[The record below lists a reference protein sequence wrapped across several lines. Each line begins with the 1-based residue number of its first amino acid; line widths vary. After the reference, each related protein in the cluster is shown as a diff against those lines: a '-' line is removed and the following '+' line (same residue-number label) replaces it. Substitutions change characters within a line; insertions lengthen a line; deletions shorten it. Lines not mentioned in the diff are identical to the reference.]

1 MIATTAITSHRGL
14 SPRQSIDVSDIRS
27 SIKDLGKKICI
38 IFGRDTTGLTNNE
51 MQSIDFI
58 INIPTSSE
66 YPTLNISHALS
77 IVLYELTN
85 YELVERDIATKHEVN
100 RTVEA
105 YSDIVKT
112 LDLPSHKINLVE
124 TSFFNILK
132 RSKPSPRENS
142 ILLGLA
148 QKIKLHLEKKF

>member
-1 MIATTAITSHRGL
+1 M
-14 SPRQSIDVSDIRS
+14 
-27 SIKDLGKKICI
+27 GKKICI
-38 IFGRDTTGLTNNE
+38 IFGRDTTGLTNSE
-51 MQSIDFI
+51 MQLIDFI
-58 INIPTSSE
+58 IHIPTNPD

-85 YELVERDIATKHEVN
+85 YELIERDIAKKHEVN

-112 LDLPSHKINLVE
+112 LGLPSHKNNLVQ

>member
-1 MIATTAITSHRGL
+1 
-14 SPRQSIDVSDIRS
+14 
-27 SIKDLGKKICI
+27 
-38 IFGRDTTGLTNNE
+38 
-51 MQSIDFI
+51 MQLIDFI
-58 INIPTSSE
+58 IHIPTNSE

-77 IVLYELTN
+77 ILLYELTN
-85 YELVERDIATKHEVN
+85 YELIDRDIANKTEIN

-112 LDLPSHKINLVE
+112 LGLPSHKITLIQ

>member
-1 MIATTAITSHRGL
+1 MLLLNSKYTLCPSGSGPNSIRLWESLACGSIPIIL
-14 SPRQSIDVSDIRS
+14 SD
-27 SIKDLGKKICI
+27 
-38 IFGRDTTGLTNNE
+38 
-51 MQSIDFI
+51 
-58 INIPTSSE
+58 
-66 YPTLNISHALS
+66 
-77 IVLYELTN
+77 
-85 YELVERDIATKHEVN
+85 
-100 RTVEA
+100 
-105 YSDIVKT
+105 T

>member
-1 MIATTAITSHRGL
+1 
-14 SPRQSIDVSDIRS
+14 
-27 SIKDLGKKICI
+27 
-38 IFGRDTTGLTNNE
+38 

-85 YELVERDIATKHEVN
+85 YELIERDIATKHEVN

-112 LDLPSHKINLVE
+112 LNLPSHKINLVE